1 MKYYP
6 IDEALA
12 RRAKTMISF
21 SDYVEGSA
29 TAEYRRAVDEAAR
42 LAEQQKRKV
51 DPIHHDRI
59 DQLLDTYSRRLAENI
74 NQSNAITARVP
85 SILIAGGSN
94 FPVHKKEKQ
103 NQAANTNLAEWRQ
116 IQGLLDKIRG
126 TGRGGISAD
135 DPEAVRKLKL
145 KLAGLERD
153 QEKMKAVNAHYRK
166 HKTLDGC
173 PQLAP
178 DEAEKIQAS
187 MARDWR
193 KDPKPYPSFHL
204 TNNNAMIR
212 QTKKRIEELSTKAET
227 EYEGWAFEGGEVQ
240 MNRESNR
247 LRVFFHEKPDR
258 DTCSA
263 MRHSGFKWAPSVGA
277 WQRQLTD
284 NAIYAAKHLE
294 CLQPLPVEP
303 PVQEQAGSVQGPA
316 QDAVAGW
323 VFYIIADLKTWADN
337 AAERSELEHFPSFEA
352 AKARFDELRG
362 EPYNSEAVEP
372 GPDGQPPA
380 RLTLGIESA
389 DGMSAVDI
397 LHVRQ
402 GENYLVTDFTRSE
415 RLRDD
420 PMVMDILSR
429 VSREIGFERVRVWE
443 QADGGRQLLSVVPF
457 AEWDNPWFPSATPGR
472 IAAQYCTLLHECYP
486 LPTDDEIHS
495 GQIAEIVK
503 SLQKEGKRGADQMAL
518 AVAGFG
524 ATFSDNAAVQK
535 QAEALMKELARYDA
549 PGLDEARQRRL
560 KHKKSPER

>member
-1 MKYYP
+1 MNSLFSYVPGKATQSYRTEV
-6 IDEALA
+6 DKAAALA
-12 RRAKTMISF
+12 ERQK
-21 SDYVEGSA
+21 
-29 TAEYRRAVDEAAR
+29 
-42 LAEQQKRKV
+42 QQV
-51 DPIHHDRI
+51 DPMYHEKI
-59 DQLLDTYSRRLAENI
+59 DSLLDTYARKLAENI
-74 NQSNAITARVP
+74 NRRNEIATRVP

-94 FPVHKKEKQ
+94 FPVRKKEKQ
-103 NQAANTNLAEWRQ
+103 NRADDAAMAEWRQ

-135 DPEAVRKLKL
+135 DPEAVQKLKL

-153 QEKMKAVNAHYRK
+153 QEKMKAVNAYYRK
-166 HKTLDGC
+166 HKTLEGC
-173 PQLAP
+173 PELS
-178 DEAEKIQAS
+178 AEEVEKLKAS
-187 MARDWR
+187 MARNWR
-193 KDPKPYPSFHL
+193 ADPKPYESFAL
-204 TNNNAMIR
+204 SNNNANIR
-212 QTKKRIEELSTKAET
+212 QTKVRIAELTRMAAT
-227 EYEGWAFEGGEVQ
+227 EYEGWTFEGGEVR

-247 LRVFFHEKPDR
+247 LQVFFLEKPDR
-258 DTCSA
+258 DICSA

-303 PVQEQAGSVQGPA
+303 PVQEQARSVQGPA
-316 QDAVAGW
+316 QDAVTGW
-323 VFYIIADLKTWADN
+323 GFYIIADLKTWADN
-337 AAERSELEHFPSFEA
+337 AVERSELEHFLSFEA

-380 RLTLGIESA
+380 RLTLGLESA
-389 DGMSAVDI
+389 DGMSAADI

-415 RLRDD
+415 RLQDN

-429 VSREIGFERVRVWE
+429 VSREIGFDRVRVWE
-443 QADGGRQLLSVVPF
+443 QEDGGRQLLSVVPF

-486 LPTDDEIHS
+486 LPTDSEARKS
-495 GQIAEIVK
+495 QVAEIVK
-503 SLQKEGKRGADQMAL
+503 YLQKDGKRGADQMTL

-524 ATFSDNAAVQK
+524 ASFPDNAAVQ
-535 QAEALMKELARYDA
+535 ELASSLMVELAQYNE
-549 PGLDEARQRRL
+549 PGLDEARQQKP
-560 KHKKSPER
+560 KHKNSQER

>member
-1 MKYYP
+1 MQYYP

-51 DPIHHDRI
+51 DLIHHDRI
-59 DQLLDTYSRRLAENI
+59 DQLLDTYARRLAENI

-94 FPVHKKEKQ
+94 FPVRKKEKQ
-103 NQAANTNLAEWRQ
+103 NRAADANMAEWRQ

-135 DPEAVRKLKL
+135 DPEAVQKLKS
-145 KLAGLERD
+145 KLAGLEQE
-153 QEKMKAVNAHYRK
+153 QEKMKAVNAYYRK

-173 PQLAP
+173 PLLTQ
-178 DEAEKIQAS
+178 DEIEKRKAA
-187 MARDWR
+187 MARDWQAN
-193 KDPKPYPSFHL
+193 PKPYPGFML
-204 TNNNAMIR
+204 TNNSASIR
-212 QTKKRIEELSTKAET
+212 QVKSRIAELSAKAET
-227 EYEGWAFEGGEVQ
+227 EYEGWAFEGGEVKMDRQ
-240 MNRESNR
+240 DNR

-263 MRHSGFKWAPSVGA
+263 MRHNGFKWAPSVGA

-284 NAIYAAKHLE
+284 NAIYAAKHLD
-294 CLQPLPVEP
+294 CLRPLPVEP
-303 PVQEQAGSVQGPA
+303 PVPEQAGSVQGPA
-316 QDAVAGW
+316 QGAAAGW
-323 VFYIIADLKTWADN
+323 GFYIIADLKTWADN
-337 AAERSELEHFPSFEA
+337 AAKRSELEHFPSFEA

-380 RLTLGIESA
+380 RLTLGLESA
-389 DGMSAVDI
+389 DGMSAADI

-429 VSREIGFERVRVWE
+429 VSREIGFDQVRVWE
-443 QADGGRQLLSVVPF
+443 QADGSRQLLSVVPF
-457 AEWDNPWFPSATPGR
+457 EKWDNPWFPSATAGS
-472 IAAQYCTLLHECYP
+472 IAAGYYELLLRCHPMPKSDQFRSKQVESIVQ
-486 LPTDDEIHS
+486 LLQRDKKTGKNQLS
-495 GQIAEIVK
+495 LMIAELAEQYG
-503 SLQKEGKRGADQMAL
+503 SLE
-518 AVAGFG
+518 
-524 ATFSDNAAVQK
+524 AVQK
-535 QAEALMKELARYDA
+535 QAEALTKELAQYNE
-549 PGLDEARQRRL
+549 PGPDEARQRKPKR
-560 KHKKSPER
+560 KKSQER

>member
-51 DPIHHDRI
+51 DPIHHNRI

-284 NAIYAAKHLE
+284 NAIYAAKHLD
-294 CLQPLPVEP
+294 CLRPLSGERPAP
-303 PVQEQAGSVQGPA
+303 EQAGSVQEPA